1 MRVETR
7 KKITDMSTRYKGDI
21 STKELLHEGLTN
33 RQITA
38 SVEEG
43 LLEKISH
50 GHYWFRC
57 GNYNKP
63 VEYKALEIS
72 ITAPDAVICA
82 DSACYFWGLIEK
94 EPDSLSVATKRSDRK
109 KIHMNFPVKRHYFSA
124 DFFIED
130 RERIDTEFG
139 HFFVYGMER
148 SVCDCIRFRNDMEPD
163 VFDCIIETYSRR
175 KDKTER
181 RLMAYAEKLHMVNKV
196 KDYL

>member
-7 KKITDMSTRYKGDI
+7 KKITDMSTRYKGYI

-63 VEYKALEIS
+63 AEYKALEIS

-109 KIHMNFPVKRHYFSA
+109 KIHMNFPVKRHYFRLTSLQK
-124 DFFIED
+124 IE
-130 RERIDTEFG
+130 RELTLNLVIFLYMAWREVYAIV
-139 HFFVYGMER
+139 FVSEMIWSRMYLIALLKLIP
-148 SVCDCIRFRNDMEPD
+148 DAKIRQKED
-163 VFDCIIETYSRR
+163 
-175 KDKTER
+175 
-181 RLMAYAEKLHMVNKV
+181 
-196 KDYL
+196 